1 MSVHVRASDS
11 RLDQLASIE
20 RLLDQY
26 RDTKDREFLRQAITL
41 WDEVQADRAR
51 LAIVGRQQTH

>member
-1 MSVHVRASDS
+1 MSGHVRPSDS

-26 RDTKDREFLRQAITL
+26 RDTKDREFLRQAIML

>member
-1 MSVHVRASDS
+1 MSVHVRARDS

-26 RDTKDREFLRQAITL
+26 RDTKDRELLRQAMAL
-41 WDEVQADRAR
+41 WAQVKADRAQ
-51 LAIVGRQQTH
+51 LAMVGRQQTH